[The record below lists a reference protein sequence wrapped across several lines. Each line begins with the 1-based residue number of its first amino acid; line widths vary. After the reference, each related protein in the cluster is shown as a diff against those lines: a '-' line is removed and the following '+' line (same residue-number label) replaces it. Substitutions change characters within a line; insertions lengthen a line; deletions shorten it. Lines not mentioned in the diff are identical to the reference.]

1 MENDSGERMLRWY
14 NFYYIAQWAFLLS
27 FQQND
32 FRFGRWVVGLEVAG
46 SLGPEGVLMLSAPC

>member
-1 MENDSGERMLRWY
+1 MENDPGERMLRWY

-27 FQQND
+27 FQQNA

-46 SLGPEGVLMLSAPC
+46 SL